1 MNIRS
6 GSRALSSLMK
16 ALLSCALLALYTGC
30 AAIDS
35 FAPRAATF
43 NEATATSK
51 SHSILLNI
59 LRAAF
64 SEPLQFTDIATA
76 QGTATA
82 EGTLTASFPI
92 PFRGGFGSPLA
103 QQFISP
109 QPTVRANGSNQFNLA
124 NLNTQEFYNGI
135 QTPLTS
141 QQVGTL
147 LLNGFDADVLLMLTI
162 AEVEVTTGAGRAVF
176 RNEPRSPLDIGIFYT
191 AIRSLIAAGISA
203 ESSGD
208 GAAVGPPLSAT
219 EAKQILPDLIRTTAT
234 EPLTLRK
241 EKSGGYQLAKKGGST
256 RFCFDAVKSSNSQ
269 TLNGREIYIDLRTS
283 SSRRVAL
290 TIPPQP
296 ISTIV
301 LQGADFCGLGSDTNA
316 QAIGRSLKF
325 RFRSVEGIFQYLG
338 SIARGQLG
346 MTGARSEDFRLTE
359 RYDLFRIHRGINGSV
374 FSISHHGEDYSIV
387 ADPNGEYD
395 GSTRSVQLLTSLLA
409 LQSSAKN
416 FPSQNL
422 VTIVGR

>member
-241 EKSGGYQLAKKGGST
+241 EKSGGYQLAKKAGPL
-256 RFCFDAVKSSNSQ
+256 A
-269 TLNGREIYIDLRTS
+269 
-283 SSRRVAL
+283 
-290 TIPPQP
+290 
-296 ISTIV
+296 
-301 LQGADFCGLGSDTNA
+301 
-316 QAIGRSLKF
+316 
-325 RFRSVEGIFQYLG
+325 SVSML
-338 SIARGQLG
+338 
-346 MTGARSEDFRLTE
+346 
-359 RYDLFRIHRGINGSV
+359 
-374 FSISHHGEDYSIV
+374 
-387 ADPNGEYD
+387 
-395 GSTRSVQLLTSLLA
+395 
-409 LQSSAKN
+409 
-416 FPSQNL
+416 
-422 VTIVGR
+422 